1 MNNSIEQQIC
11 DKMNELYCSCEREE
25 VGILDIIL
33 NEINWSEDENEE
45 ENEEEEQ

>member
-1 MNNSIEQQIC
+1 MSNSIEQQIC
-11 DKMNELYCSCEREE
+11 DKMNELYYSGEREE

-33 NEINWSEDENEE
+33 SEINWSEDESED